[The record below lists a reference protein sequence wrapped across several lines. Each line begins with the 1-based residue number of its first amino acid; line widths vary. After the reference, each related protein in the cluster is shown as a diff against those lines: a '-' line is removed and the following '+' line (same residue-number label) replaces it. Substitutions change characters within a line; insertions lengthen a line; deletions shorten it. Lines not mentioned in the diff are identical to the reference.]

1 MTYKLVELQQL
12 AAKIESTEGT
22 AISMSASDVQQVRN
36 IKFTYG
42 IPRYEKKT
50 RRASFSKFNS
60 VGGSRMGTIEFDMD
74 LDGLGASHA
83 LSGSEIFLQA
93 CGLANTS
100 GGTNAQLYTASSIWD
115 YSSLSTSKHK
125 SLTIG
130 GYIDGGLR
138 KICGARG
145 NCVLSA
151 KSGQPII
158 AKFTFTG
165 ALVDYSEATML
176 TSITYPVQQK
186 TPPLFYNAAMSVG
199 GSGGFATGELLV
211 DTFELDFGNV
221 VQMRADA
228 NSATGYRSAAIVDR
242 DARFKFDPEMVSISD
257 HDFYAI
263 WKAETTA
270 ALSLS
275 ITGSN
280 DTAENKITITAPALQ
295 YEDVQD
301 GERGQ
306 LWIKDIGA
314 ALRGSAAA
322 GDDEFVIKLGT

>member
-1 MTYKLVELQQL
+1 MSYKLVELQQL
-12 AAKIESTEGT
+12 AAALETSAEGT
-22 AISMSASDVQQVRN
+22 AATLNAAAAGFLVRN

-50 RRASFSKFNS
+50 RRASFSKFSS
-60 VGGSRMGTIEFDMD
+60 VGGSRMGTIEFEMD
-74 LDGLGASHA
+74 LLGLP
-83 LSGSEIFLQA
+83 GSATAPGYEIFLQA
-93 CGLANTS
+93 CGTLKAAA
-100 GGTNAQLYTASSIWD
+100 TNAFTYTACSVWD
-115 YSSLSTSKHK
+115 AATPAATETY

-130 GYIDGGLR
+130 AYIDGGLR
-138 KICGARG
+138 KIVGARG

-165 ALVDYSEATML
+165 ALVDYAEATML
-176 TSITYPVQQK
+176 TGITYQTGSA
-186 TPPLFYNAAMSVG
+186 TPPLFYNASLSVG
-199 GSGGFATGELLV
+199 GLSAAEALV
-211 DTFELDFGNV
+211 DTFELDFGNI

-228 NSATGYRSAAIVDR
+228 NSASGYRSAAIVDR
-242 DARFKFDPEMVSISD
+242 DARFKFDPEMTSIAD
-257 HDFYAI
+257 HSFYAL
-263 WKAETTA
+263 WKAETTG

-280 DTAENKITITAPALQ
+280 DTTNNKITITAPALQ